1 MPRATPPNIEA
12 DGQRDQSVLA
22 EPLLD
27 AQDAATLLT
36 VRPSWIYDAAR
47 SGALPHIK
55 IGRHLRFLR
64 SDLEQWVLEQR
75 LGA

>member
-1 MPRATPPNIEA
+1 MPHPTPPSIGAHE
-12 DGQRDQSVLA
+12 QRDESVLA

-27 AQDAATLLT
+27 ARDAASLLT
-36 VRPSWIYDAAR
+36 VRPRWIYDAAR

-64 SDLEQWVLEQR
+64 SDLERWVLEQR